1 MSLSPCPCPHLHVP
15 IFTSLSPSPC
25 PHCHVLVPM
34 SLSPSLCHC
43 PHPCVLVPI
52 LTSLSP
58 SSCPCPHHPI
68 LVPMSLSLSP
78 SPCPHPHLLVPILV
92 SLSPS
97 SGPCPHLLVPI
108 LVSLSPSPSPCPPL
122 NVLVPIFMF
131 LSPSLCPCPHLH
143 VPIPVSLSPCPCPH
157 LLVPIATSLS
167 LSSCHCPHHHLLV
180 PILVSLSPSPRPH
193 PLIPI
198 PLSPCPR
205 PRVLVPVSPSPP
217 PCPPPHPLTP
227 SPHRSPT
234 TATATATAAMSPPR
248 HPHHRH
254 PPSLPLL
261 AFLTLL
267 LLPPSHPHCHR
278 AVGRACDVPPVPGVD
293 ILGLGLDVTT
303 LSPTEGQA
311 LDILGPPGTPKGPCV
326 ICRDP
331 LQGGRPLRLPPGVAK
346 WRVGNKLKWRTTVA
360 EGTSAV
366 GTMVAK
372 AEEVARQW
380 RVGLGVALKPGVRG
394 AVAVAGS
401 HSRVAEFG
409 MQRQRED
416 RYGFASTEIHCV
428 RYWISATT
436 PPQPSPHFLRAV
448 RALPPRFTPDTAAD
462 YGELLAAYGTHYIQ
476 SAQLGG
482 RLRAVT
488 AIRTCQ
494 ATMAG
499 LSSQEVADCLRA
511 EMAASFGPVQLQAMA
526 NACKKARASNR
537 GNASFNEV
545 FNERLVEVEG
555 GEEHGDIVYGRPEA
569 YSRWLKGLPRFPGLV
584 AANVR
589 SLHTLVPK
597 SDKRHGAL
605 RAAIGHYISWRALRA
620 NCSQACAGG
629 GHLVGPCQ
637 CSCPANAAVTA
648 GCCSRHRGTA
658 RVTVLVQEGQ
668 GWRGDVFTATDAY
681 VRVFLGGRR
690 AQTAPV
696 WNNNHPKWG
705 ARLELGVLD
714 LVPGAQ
720 LKVEVWDRDNGW
732 DDDRLGTCTQPV
744 EAGGIREVVCFAG
757 KGRLKFSYQAACGP
771 ALGGPLCLDYVP
783 QPPRSN
789 GGLYHLSH
797 WPPRPGD
804 GPAAWPTQEEQ
815 EEEEEEDEGASLH
828 GDLGESLGGSWGED
842 ESWEDL
848 GDVED
853 ASREASVGVE
863 SSPGLQDSSFGL
875 KKASPG
881 HQNPNYGPDE
891 DLLGLQ
897 NPNFGLKKASPGL
910 QNPNFGLKKASPGL
924 QDPNFSLQEDLAD
937 LQDPSSGLD
946 EDLLGLQNPN
956 FGPDEDLLG
965 LQNPNF
971 GLKKVSPGL
980 QNPNFGLQEDLVDLQ
995 DPSSGLDE
1003 DLLDLQNPNFG
1014 LKKVSPGLRNPN
1026 FGPDE
1031 DLLGLQNPNFVL
1043 KKASPGLRNPKFGL
1057 QEDLQ
1062 EPSSGSGEG
1071 PPAPQLGPPAPQLGP
1086 PAP

>member
-1 MSLSPCPCPHLHVP
+1 
-15 IFTSLSPSPC
+15 
-25 PHCHVLVPM
+25 
-34 SLSPSLCHC
+34 
-43 PHPCVLVPI
+43 
-52 LTSLSP
+52 
-58 SSCPCPHHPI
+58 
-68 LVPMSLSLSP
+68 
-78 SPCPHPHLLVPILV
+78 
-92 SLSPS
+92 
-97 SGPCPHLLVPI
+97 
-108 LVSLSPSPSPCPPL
+108 
-122 NVLVPIFMF
+122 
-131 LSPSLCPCPHLH
+131 
-143 VPIPVSLSPCPCPH
+143 
-157 LLVPIATSLS
+157 
-167 LSSCHCPHHHLLV
+167 
-180 PILVSLSPSPRPH
+180 
-193 PLIPI
+193 
-198 PLSPCPR
+198 
-205 PRVLVPVSPSPP
+205 
-217 PCPPPHPLTP
+217 
-227 SPHRSPT
+227 
-234 TATATATAAMSPPR
+234 
-248 HPHHRH
+248 
-254 PPSLPLL
+254 
-261 AFLTLL
+261 
-267 LLPPSHPHCHR
+267 
-278 AVGRACDVPPVPGVD
+278 
-293 ILGLGLDVTT
+293 
-303 LSPTEGQA
+303 
-311 LDILGPPGTPKGPCV
+311 
-326 ICRDP
+326 
-331 LQGGRPLRLPPGVAK
+331 
-346 WRVGNKLKWRTTVA
+346 
-360 EGTSAV
+360 
-366 GTMVAK
+366 MVAK

-401 HSRVAEFG
+401 HSRVAE
-409 MQRQRED
+409 
-416 RYGFASTEIHCV
+416 
-428 RYWISATT
+428 ISATT

-448 RALPPRFTPDTAAD
+448 KALPPRFTPDTAAD

-499 LSSQEVADCLRA
+499 LSSQEVADCLKV
-511 EMAASFGPVQLQAMA
+511 EMAASLGPFRPQAMA
-526 NACKKARASNR
+526 AACKKARASNR

-569 YSRWLKGLPRFPGLV
+569 YSKWLTGLPRFPGLV

-597 SDKRHGAL
+597 SDKRRGAL

-720 LKVEVWDRDNGW
+720 LKLEVWDRDNGW
-732 DDDRLGTCTQPV
+732 DDDRLGTCSQPV
-744 EAGGIREVVCFAG
+744 EAGGDREVVCFAG
-757 KGRLKFSYQAACGP
+757 KGRLKFSYRAACGP

-783 QPPRSN
+783 QPPRAN

-804 GPAAWPTQEEQ
+804 GPVAWPTQEEQ
-815 EEEEEEDEGASLH
+815 EEEEEEEEEEGASLH
-828 GDLGESLGGSWGED
+828 GDFGESLGGSWDED
-842 ESWEDL
+842 DSWEDL

-853 ASREASVGVE
+853 AGGPREASVGVE
-863 SSPGLQDSSFGL
+863 SSPGLQDAPFGL

-881 HQNPNYGPDE
+881 LQNPKFGLQEDLLDLQNPNFGLKASPGLQNPKFGLKKVSPDLQNPNFGLQEDLLDLQDPSSGLKEDLLGLQNPNFGLKKVSPDFQNPKFGLQEDLVDLQDPSSGPDE

-910 QNPNFGLKKASPGL
+910 QNPNFGLKKA
-924 QDPNFSLQEDLAD
+924 FS
-937 LQDPSSGLD
+937 
-946 EDLLGLQNPN
+946 GLQNP
-956 FGPDEDLLG
+956 
-965 LQNPNF
+965 
-971 GLKKVSPGL
+971 
-980 QNPNFGLQEDLVDLQ
+980 
-995 DPSSGLDE
+995 
-1003 DLLDLQNPNFG
+1003 
-1014 LKKVSPGLRNPN
+1014 
-1026 FGPDE
+1026 
-1031 DLLGLQNPNFVL
+1031 
-1043 KKASPGLRNPKFGL
+1043 KFG
-1057 QEDLQ
+1057 LQ

-1071 PPAPQLGPPAPQLGP
+1071 PPAPQVGPPAP
-1086 PAP
+1086 